1 MANTKKI
8 KRATVGLFIAVSFVL
23 LWFIIDNVRGLLQ
36 VTSEWNVTSVIL
48 TFIGALI
55 ILGTLV
61 TALTTLYSIKKDE
74 TPFNIK
80 NVKRLRTMAVLLIA
94 YEPYF
99 LINQIVFRKLY
110 PIVLADGSSIEVHS
124 TIGGAALVAGLVVY
138 CISLVF
144 EYGIS
149 LQQQFDETL

>member
-1 MANTKKI
+1 MANTTKI
-8 KRATVGLFIAVSFVL
+8 KRAALVLFIVVSFVL

-36 VTSEWNVTSVIL
+36 VTSEWNIASVTL
-48 TFIGALI
+48 TFIGAFI

-61 TALTTLYSIKKDE
+61 IALITLYSIKKDE
-74 TPFNIK
+74 TPFNIS
-80 NVKRLRTMAVLLIA
+80 NVNRLRTMAVLLIA

-99 LINQIVFRKLY
+99 LINQIIFRKLY
-110 PIVLADGSSIEVHS
+110 PIVLSDGSSIEIHS
-124 TIGGAALVAGLVVY
+124 TISGVALVSGLVVY
-138 CISLVF
+138 CISLIF